1 MRKRRKK
8 EGQLGQRRKNV
19 RRCCQ
24 YQYQGTSVSF
34 PAVSSRLRTVNKR
47 RITILSK
54 EGSGTKGVGV
64 PAYKGM
70 KGHVHGKRNEPQP
83 WGNVEFL
90 PPHRYF

>member
-1 MRKRRKK
+1 MW
-8 EGQLGQRRKNV
+8 
-19 RRCCQ
+19 RCCQ

-47 RITILSK
+47 RITTLSK

-70 KGHVHGKRNEPQP
+70 KGACMGGGTSHSPGET
-83 WGNVEFL
+83 
-90 PPHRYF
+90 